1 MVNPMDAQT
10 KIRLLVGS
18 LMIEKIG
25 LESQVEALEAER
37 REAMMQQPQPEAGE
51 PQP

>member
-1 MVNPMDAQT
+1 MDAQA
-10 KIRLLVGS
+10 KIRLLIGD
-18 LMIEKIG
+18 LMIDKIA

-37 REAMMQQPQPEAGE
+37 REAMMQEPQPEAGE